1 MTLRK
6 MTKECDICGA
16 TPTHHDGVTYKA
28 ICCECWG
35 DCNHFNNKQGEIN
48 DRSTNNSIK
57 NMLH

>member
-1 MTLRK
+1 